1 MGRLSVYG
9 WSSTVRFTVSTQAV
23 PAVADALLWIIGS
36 HGVREGIHYLDDFL
50 ILGRA
55 GTEECSEGLERSLQ
69 LCKRLSVTVAPQKTE
84 GPATAL
90 SFLGIC
96 LDTDEMIIKLP
107 QEKLTRLRSLIT
119 EWKGRRTCCK
129 RDLLSL
135 IGQLQH
141 ACKVVWAGRSFLRR
155 MIDLSTVASKL
166 HHRIRLSR
174 GFQSDL
180 QWWDTF
186 LVRWNGVSMM
196 RSLHRSTPV
205 AILTSDAS
213 GGGAVAP
220 SQMVVNGSKSY
231 GLSHGAPST
240 LR

>member
-1 MGRLSVYG
+1 MDGALPFGLRSAPKL
-9 WSSTVRFTVSTQAV
+9 FT
-23 PAVADALLWIIGS
+23 AVADALLWIIGS

-69 LCKRLSVTVAPQKTE
+69 LCKNLGVTVAPQKTE

-141 ACKVVWAGRSFLRR
+141 ACKVVRAVVLEAHDRS
-155 MIDLSTVASKL
+155 I
-166 HHRIRLSR
+166 
-174 GFQSDL
+174 
-180 QWWDTF
+180 
-186 LVRWNGVSMM
+186 
-196 RSLHRSTPV
+196 
-205 AILTSDAS
+205 
-213 GGGAVAP
+213 
-220 SQMVVNGSKSY
+220 NGSVEASPPY
-231 GLSHGAPST
+231 SPQPRLPIRPSVVGYIPS
-240 LR
+240 